1 MNPYAADLAQIRVS
15 EIQREAE
22 RTALVSRAL
31 RERTAIRQRRVDQ
44 LRPRPVRQAWVM
56 VSSVVG
62 LLRG

>member
-1 MNPYAADLAQIRVS
+1 
-15 EIQREAE
+15 
-22 RTALVSRAL
+22 VSRAL

-44 LRPRPVRQAWVM
+44 PQLRPVRQAWVM